1 MSEMQLLKRKKIL
14 KGKTVSTTDNLT
26 EKKRITDIRIA
37 QKMYVFESFWS
48 KDRKNLYIDA
58 NDKNKIKLF
67 YYTQV

>member
-14 KGKTVSTTDNLT
+14 KGKTVSITDK
-26 EKKRITDIRIA
+26 KKRITDIRIA

>member
-14 KGKTVSTTDNLT
+14 KGKTVSITDNLT
-26 EKKRITDIRIA
+26 KRITDIRIA